1 MCTHTWCDVEINYAQ
16 ISNKN
21 VLEHF
26 INKTSGKTNTK
37 KKKIRENRERGKMGI
52 KFGMMGRKC

>member
-1 MCTHTWCDVEINYAQ
+1 MINYAQ

-37 KKKIRENRERGKMGI
+37 KKKDKRKQGERKDGNEVWDDGKEML
-52 KFGMMGRKC
+52 KEL